1 MGASVGAV
9 RFEEMVRLEPGGD
22 LMKILEVVPSFYP
35 AHIYGGPIQSLYHLC
50 RSLADQGCDV
60 KVLTTNA
67 NGPTASLDVDTRDE
81 VELDGRFRVRYCRRL
96 LFGSVSWPLLM
107 RLPFYTK
114 WADVIHLTSV
124 YSFPTLPA
132 LLLARVLG
140 KPVVWSPRG
149 SLQRWEGSSRVVV
162 KGIWEVLCRL
172 LAPREM
178 VLHVTSEEEATQ
190 SVEKMPRTRTC
201 VITNGIHVAGRRKP
215 GSFLPDG
222 VLRLVYIGRIHPIK
236 GLENLF
242 SACHLLQMKWMLSIA
257 GTGEP
262 KYMQDLQS
270 RIELA
275 GLQSKIRMLGP
286 ILGQEK
292 DTLLEN
298 SDLLVLPSHSEN
310 FGMVVAEALA
320 HGVPVIAGHGTP
332 WKGLEDRQCGI
343 WTANDPP
350 SLAAAI
356 ERAASMP
363 LWQMGEA
370 GRDWMLKEFSW
381 QGVAGKMSELYSEV
395 RQHASRM

>member
-1 MGASVGAV
+1 
-9 RFEEMVRLEPGGD
+9 
-22 LMKILEVVPSFYP
+22 MKVLEVVPSFYP

-67 NGPTASLDVDTRDE
+67 NGPTANLDVDTGDE
-81 VELDGRFRVRYCRRL
+81 VELDGRFRVRYCRRI
-96 LFGSVSWPLLM
+96 LFGSVSWRLLL
-107 RLPFYTK
+107 RLPSYAK

-132 LLLARVLG
+132 LVLARLLG

-149 SLQRWEGSSRVVV
+149 SLQRWEGSSRVAL
-162 KGIWEVLCRL
+162 KGIWEGLCRL
-172 LAPREM
+172 LAPRAT

-190 SVEKMPRTRTC
+190 SAEKMPGARTC
-201 VITNGIHVAGRRKP
+201 VITNGIHVTGAGRRDTA
-215 GSFLPDG
+215 SFLPDG

-236 GLENLF
+236 GLENLV
-242 SACHLLQMKWMLSIA
+242 SACGLLQIKWTLCIA

-262 KYMQDLQS
+262 EYIEDVQS

-275 GLQSKIRMLGP
+275 RLQSKIRMLGP
-286 ILGQEK
+286 VFAQHKDALLG
-292 DTLLEN
+292 N

-320 HGVPVIAGHGTP
+320 QGVPVIAARGTP
-332 WKGLEDRQCGI
+332 WRGLEDHRCGI
-343 WTANDPP
+343 WTANDPA
-350 SLAAAI
+350 SLAATI
-356 ERAASMP
+356 ERAACMP
-363 LWQMGEA
+363 LAQMGEA

-381 QGVAGKMSELYSEV
+381 QGVAGQMAQLYAEV
-395 RQHASRM
+395 QQHASRV

>member
-1 MGASVGAV
+1 
-9 RFEEMVRLEPGGD
+9 
-22 LMKILEVVPSFYP
+22 MKVLEVVPSFYP

-50 RSLADQGCDV
+50 RSLADLGCDV

-67 NGPTASLDVDTRDE
+67 NGPRANLDVDTRDE

-96 LFGSVSWPLLM
+96 LFGSVSWRMLL
-107 RLPFYTK
+107 RLPSYAK

-132 LLLARVLG
+132 LVLARLLG

-149 SLQRWEGSSRVVV
+149 SLQRWQGSSRVAL
-162 KGIWEVLCRL
+162 KSFWEHLCRL
-172 LAPREM
+172 LAPPGM
-178 VLHVTSEEEATQ
+178 VLHVTSRDEAIQ
-190 SVEKMPRTRTC
+190 SAKKMPGARTI
-201 VITNGIHVAGRRKP
+201 VITNGIHVTGAGRRSP

-222 VLRLVYIGRIHPIK
+222 VLRLVYIGRLHPIK
-236 GLENLF
+236 ALENLL
-242 SACHLLQMKWMLSIA
+242 SACRLLRMKWTLCIA

-262 KYMQDLQS
+262 EYVEDLRS
-270 RIELA
+270 RIA
-275 GLQSKIRMLGP
+275 GNIQMLGP

-292 DTLLEN
+292 DTLLKN
-298 SDLLVLPSHSEN
+298 ADLLVLPSHSEN

-320 HGVPVIAGHGTP
+320 QGVPVIAAHGTP
-332 WKGLEDRQCGI
+332 WKGLEDHRCGI
-343 WTANDPP
+343 WTANDPA
-350 SLAAAI
+350 SLASAI

-395 RQHASRM
+395 QQHASRL

>member
-1 MGASVGAV
+1 
-9 RFEEMVRLEPGGD
+9 
-22 LMKILEVVPSFYP
+22 MKILEVVPSFYP

-67 NGPTASLDVDTRDE
+67 NGPTANLDVDTRDE
-81 VELDGRFRVRYCRRL
+81 VELDGRFRVRYCRRFF
-96 LFGSVSWPLLM
+96 FGSVSWPLLM
-107 RLPFYTK
+107 RLPSYTK

-132 LLLARVLG
+132 LLLARLLG

-149 SLQRWEGSSRVVV
+149 SLQRWEGSSRVVL
-162 KGIWEVLCRL
+162 KRIWEGACRL
-172 LAPREM
+172 LAPRKV
-178 VLHVTSEEEATQ
+178 VLHVTSEDEATQ
-190 SVEKMPRTRTC
+190 SAEKMPSARTI
-201 VITNGIHVAGRRKP
+201 VITNGIHVNGAGRRDP

-222 VLRLVYIGRIHPIK
+222 VLRLVFIGRIHPIK
-236 GLENLF
+236 GLENLL
-242 SACHLLQMKWMLSIA
+242 SACHLLQMKWTLCIA

-262 KYMQDLQS
+262 EYMQGLQS
-270 RIELA
+270 RITPA
-275 GLQSKIRMLGP
+275 QFQSRIRMLGP
-286 ILGQEK
+286 ILGLEK
-292 DTLLEN
+292 DILLEN

-320 HGVPVIAGHGTP
+320 QGVPVIASRGTP
-332 WKGLEDRQCGI
+332 WQGLEAHHCGV

-356 ERAASMP
+356 ESAAGMP

-370 GRDWMLKEFSW
+370 GREWMLKEFSW

-395 RQHASRM
+395 QQRASRM

>member
-1 MGASVGAV
+1 
-9 RFEEMVRLEPGGD
+9 
-22 LMKILEVVPSFYP
+22 MKILEVVPSFYP

-60 KVLTTNA
+60 RVLTTNA
-67 NGPTASLDVDTRDE
+67 NGPAANLDVDTRDE

-107 RLPFYTK
+107 RLPSYTK

-132 LLLARVLG
+132 LLLARLWG

-162 KGIWEVLCRL
+162 KGIWEGLCRL

-178 VLHVTSEEEATQ
+178 VLHVTSDDEATQ
-190 SVEKMPRTRTC
+190 SAEKMPSARTI
-201 VITNGIHVAGRRKP
+201 VITNGIHVNGTGRRDP

-236 GLENLF
+236 GLENLLI
-242 SACHLLQMKWMLSIA
+242 ACSLLHDSGRLKWALSIA
-257 GTGEP
+257 GTGETE
-262 KYMQDLQS
+262 YVDMLQTWVGLSGFQD
-270 RIELA
+270 R
-275 GLQSKIRMLGP
+275 IRMLGP
-286 ILGQEK
+286 ILGKAK
-292 DTLLEN
+292 DALIEN
-298 SDLLVLPSHSEN
+298 SDVLVLPSHSEN

-320 HGVPVIAGHGTP
+320 QGVPVIAGHGTP
-332 WKGLEDRQCGI
+332 WKGLEDHHCGT
-343 WTANDPP
+343 WTANDPV

-356 ERAASMP
+356 ELTASMP

-381 QGVAGKMSELYSEV
+381 QGVAGKMSQLYSEV
-395 RQHASRM
+395 QQHASCV

>member
-1 MGASVGAV
+1 
-9 RFEEMVRLEPGGD
+9 
-22 LMKILEVVPSFYP
+22 MKILEVVPSFYP

-50 RSLADQGCDV
+50 RSLADRGCDV

-67 NGPTASLDVDTRDE
+67 NGPAANLDVDTRDE

-107 RLPFYTK
+107 RLPSYTK

-132 LLLARVLG
+132 LLLARLLG

-149 SLQRWEGSSRVVV
+149 SLQRWEGSSRVAV
-162 KGIWEVLCRL
+162 KGIWEALCRL

-190 SVEKMPRTRTC
+190 SAEKMPGTRTR
-201 VITNGIHVAGRRKP
+201 VITNGVHVAGRRTP

-236 GLENLF
+236 GLGNLL
-242 SACHLLQMKWMLSIA
+242 SACRLLQMKWMLCIA

-262 KYMQDLQS
+262 EYMQDLQW
-270 RIELA
+270 RIEVA
-275 GLQSKIRMLGP
+275 RLQSKIWMLGP
-286 ILGQEK
+286 IFGQEK
-292 DTLLEN
+292 DALLEN
-298 SDLLVLPSHSEN
+298 SDLLVLPSHTEN

-320 HGVPVIAGHGTP
+320 QGVPVIAGHGTP
-332 WKGLEDRQCGI
+332 WQGLEDHHCGI
-343 WTANDPP
+343 WTANDPG
-350 SLAAAI
+350 SLSAAI
-356 ERAASMP
+356 ERAACMP

-370 GRDWMLKEFSW
+370 GRDWMLKDFSW

-395 RQHASRM
+395 QQHASRM